1 MPQTDTQNRRFV
13 LAERP
18 KGEPTLAT
26 LRLETTS
33 IPTPGPGQMLLRTDF
48 LSLDPYMRGR
58 MSDAP
63 SYVRHQRPWHS
74 LA

>member
-1 MPQTDTQNRRFV
+1 MPQSNTTNRQLV

-18 KGEPTLAT
+18 KGEPDAQTLQ
-26 LRLETTS
+26 LVEG
-33 IPTPGPGQMLLRTDF
+33 PVPQPGAGQMLLRTQF

-63 SYVRHQRPWHS
+63 
-74 LA
+74 